1 MAIIGV
7 DALMK
12 ELGDSNYIERVS
24 DDGSVRYI
32 ANIPLAK
39 FGKDTI
45 KSFMTKVMDY
55 HLRPMKA
62 LLDDVSKG
70 EDSILY
76 KMVDAIRGHIGTD
89 YFDHVIYHVAEF
101 FTTDNCIRVYY
112 MSRDKASFSRML
124 SWTAKCNLIYGV
136 DMSVLV
142 KEVVVPYIQKVLIPS
157 MKFTKE
163 DEKLFNEDN
172 QEHRKEG
179 DTYYSQCL
187 NINVPIARAQDDPFR
202 IMTYFSPKKTMSGI
216 SFNGNNAYFTSG
228 RGGRGKENQFL
239 LDKDYGYYAL
249 REHIE
254 VSPIDG
260 LSKYVVRDFY
270 NIDGTRTLLV
280 GFVKRLMNCT
290 TEHYDDAG
298 VLKELDLSD
307 DVENDAFKT
316 YLMKLTPKRSAVDMF
331 TDEENLMHLQGS
343 KYFSPAL
350 PAKTIA
356 YSKRDELGYYNE
368 VSYNHNFTGLHRKPS
383 QLKLVGGIIA
393 LNNDLE
399 DMAGKAAIRSFIKS
413 CCDKFDYYDEFEHMY
428 DSISILD
435 KIYGFDW
442 SAFSGLE
449 GLASMLQIKLYAT
462 SGRPFSGATY
472 NSKERESSKI
482 MLSRGGTIEFQCEL
496 KRVY

>member
-7 DALMK
+7 DALIK
-12 ELGDSNYIERVS
+12 ELGNSNYIERVS

-32 ANIPLAK
+32 ANIPLSK

-45 KSFMTKVMDY
+45 KAFMSKVMDY

-70 EDSILY
+70 EESTLY
-76 KMVDAIRGHIGTD
+76 KMVDAIRSHIGTD

-101 FTTDNCIRVYY
+101 FTTDNCIRVHY
-112 MSRDKASFSRML
+112 MSKDKASFNRML
-124 SWTAKCNLIYGV
+124 SWTAKCNTIYGA

-142 KEVVVPYIQKVLIPS
+142 KEVVVPYIQQVLIPS

-172 QEHRKEG
+172 QEYRKEG

-187 NINVPIARAQDDPFR
+187 NINVPIARAQGNPFE
-202 IMTYFSPKKTMSGI
+202 IVTYFSPKKTMSGI

-228 RGGRGKENQFL
+228 RGGRGNENQFL
-239 LDKDYGYYAL
+239 LDKAHGYYAL

-254 VSPIDG
+254 VSPIDS

-270 NIDGTRTLLV
+270 SIDDTRTPLV
-280 GFVKRLMNCT
+280 SFVKRLFNCIT
-290 TEHYDDAG
+290 KHYDDAG
-298 VLKELDLSD
+298 GLKELDLSD
-307 DVENDAFKT
+307 DERFDVFKT

-331 TDEENLMHLQGS
+331 TDEETLMHLKSS

-350 PAKTIA
+350 PAKTTA
-356 YSKRDELGYYNE
+356 YSKREGQGYYNE
-368 VSYNHNFTGLHRKPS
+368 VSYNHSFTGLHRKPS
-383 QLKLVGGIIA
+383 QLKSVGGIIA

-399 DMAGKAAIRSFIKS
+399 DMADKAAIRSFIKS

-428 DSISILD
+428 DSISLLD

-449 GLASMLQIKLYAT
+449 GLASMFQMKLYAT

-472 NSKERESSKI
+472 NTKERESSKM
-482 MLSRGGTIEFQCEL
+482 MLSRGGVTEFQCEL